1 MSGIAGRRIGSSSAC
16 HNNVPQ
22 PPPHRLTPSIT
33 SSANQITPIQQ
44 ETIKKRTRRTVKQQR
59 GIVGASLEVIKDRR
73 SQRPEARE
81 AARKEAIAKG
91 KEKKATAESKKKAEK
106 AKSAASGARGQP
118 GRIQSKMGAKG
129 QGAGGKVGGKTR

>member
-1 MSGIAGRRIGSSSAC
+1 MTSHHHPTPLPNFAVSPSMFQS
-16 HNNVPQ
+16 
-22 PPPHRLTPSIT
+22 LTPPSL
-33 SSANQITPIQQ
+33 Q
-44 ETIKKRTRRTVKQQR
+44 EIAKKRTRRTVKQQR
-59 GIVGASLEVIKDRR
+59 GIVGAPLELIKDRR

-106 AKSAASGARGQP
+106 AKSAAGAARGQP

-129 QGAGGKVGGKTR
+129 APNKVSAKSR